1 MNQDEKDKIRA
12 DNDFSCIFKD
22 RYAEVGRSIAN
33 RHINTHETLVLDLIQ
48 RGATVIEGDGLPDDI
63 TKEELELIRKARISE
78 ARALKEIEIQEI
90 RDENDLHNKLFY
102 VCHKIRNFE
111 NVWRDK
117 RKRIIERND
126 ARIEDRKR
134 DYEVFKH
141 TLKTTNTS
149 DKEYLIFDELYNNNI
164 KEIIKDGACEIE
176 RYETIYR
183 KAQENGD
190 FKELYSLDLYF
201 QNPVL
206 SDLKDSQVAKYN
218 KLVNKRKVGDSLLE
232 MLKLQTVKELD
243 EIEKDTIDYVLF
255 SLAEKARRLAGFE
268 SLDDMMEW
276 VVFPS
281 KKERH
286 IFTQT
291 SQYSDLNEFYA
302 YLQMNK
308 EIQNWNVL
316 GVTGFRVNKGA
327 FEKILHRHLEL
338 FGIEGKTT
346 RHTTQGDKKL
356 GVLKDE
362 LVAYYKKNF
371 KEHRQDFNRTS
382 GKTAKQKLALSLLR
396 HRMYEGA
403 RLSQIELEIMPRIG
417 AFITLKPERGL
428 VDETVKN
435 FVQSW
440 FYEWKFER
448 VQRGLE
454 E

>member
-1 MNQDEKDKIRA
+1 MNQDDKNEVRT
-12 DNDFSCIFKD
+12 DNDVLCVFKD
-22 RYAEVGRSIAN
+22 RYPEVHRRIVN
-33 RHINTHETLVLDLIQ
+33 RHLNTHETLTLDLIQ
-48 RGATVIEGDGLPDDI
+48 RGTNLIQEDEIDDDI
-63 TKEELELIRKARISE
+63 TDDELKLIRKAKASE
-78 ARALKEIEIQEI
+78 ARAIKEVEIQEI
-90 RDENDLHNKLFY
+90 RDENNLHKRLFY

-111 NVWRDK
+111 SLWDNERKRKNERNEINLQK
-117 RKRIIERND
+117 RKRENKQFD
-126 ARIEDRKR
+126 D
-134 DYEVFKH
+134 
-141 TLKTTNTS
+141 TLKATNAS
-149 DKEYLIFDELYNNNI
+149 QEEILFANELH
-164 KEIIKDGACEIE
+164 KKGVDRMTEINACEIE

-183 KAQENGD
+183 KAQESGD

-206 SDLKDSQVAKYN
+206 SDLKDNQVAKYN
-218 KLVNKRKVGDSLLE
+218 KLINKRKVGDSLLE

-243 EIEKDTIDYVLF
+243 EIEKDTVDYVLF

-281 KKERH
+281 DKERH

-291 SQYSDLNEFYA
+291 SQYNDLNEFYA

-338 FGIEGKTT
+338 FGIEGETT

-396 HRMYEGA
+396 HRMFEGA

-428 VDETVKN
+428 VDENVKN
-435 FVQSW
+435 FIQSW